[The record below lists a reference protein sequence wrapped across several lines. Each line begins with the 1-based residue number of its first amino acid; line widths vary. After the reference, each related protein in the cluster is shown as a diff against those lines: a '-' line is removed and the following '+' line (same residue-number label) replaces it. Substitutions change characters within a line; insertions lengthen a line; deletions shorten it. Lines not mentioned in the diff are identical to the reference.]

1 MERVMYVAFA
11 RDEHDNSIVV
21 TSRSPKQK
29 AIWYHQNN
37 RTIDNI
43 ADALH
48 RPLRTI
54 KEWVE

>member
-1 MERVMYVAFA
+1 MYVAFA

-29 AIWYHQNN
+29 AIWYYQNN

-43 ADALH
+43 ADSLH